1 MLTLR
6 TSDNVRTSRHVK
18 GFRSCGHQAGAAA
31 KDLDRGRVL
40 HEETRRLRGQAR
52 RAWLN
57 RQWAGRFERAAERLR
72 VLPPSALSG
81 RK

>member
-18 GFRSCGHQAGAAA
+18 GFRSCAHSTGATAS
-31 KDLDRGRVL
+31 DLDQGRVI
-40 HEETRRLRGQAR
+40 HEETRRLQGQVR

-57 RQWAGRFERAAERLR
+57 RQWTGRFEHAAERLR